1 MLSFAQDYE
10 QCRTAFLRETEYKNV
25 EGLRDDLY
33 YACILFGT
41 GTPEYRAVGNAVLEG
56 KNASIFESKM
66 QQKLQNPLSCG
77 KRAVIIRI
85 ECNASLRDLHIFYG
99 EIA

>member
-1 MLSFAQDYE
+1 LSFW
-10 QCRTAFLRETEYKNV
+10 CRSSSPWARTLRPRATSASRNNRISYPAKRPNHAVGTLFVIFRNLTEKNV
-25 EGLRDDLY
+25 
-33 YACILFGT
+33 
-41 GTPEYRAVGNAVLEG
+41 
-56 KNASIFESKM
+56 SIFESKM

>member
-1 MLSFAQDYE
+1 V
-10 QCRTAFLRETEYKNV
+10 RLRRFFVIFRNLTEKNV
-25 EGLRDDLY
+25 
-33 YACILFGT
+33 
-41 GTPEYRAVGNAVLEG
+41 
-56 KNASIFESKM
+56 SIFESKM

>member
-1 MLSFAQDYE
+1 MVGTLFVIF
-10 QCRTAFLRETEYKNV
+10 RNLTE
-25 EGLRDDLY
+25 
-33 YACILFGT
+33 
-41 GTPEYRAVGNAVLEG
+41 

-77 KRAVIIRI
+77 KRAVIIGI